1 MTFVLRERT
10 LGVLTRAMAAAF
22 THGELGTLF
31 MEAEARRWIT
41 GPADAS
47 REKRARWLLQALHDD
62 GSPEAEKVA
71 LDLLQ
76 RVLAKGGSAWRAPEW
91 MAELEN
97 AIEADGL
104 EWDPEEGHLVP
115 TVPGLALSAEV
126 SALERL
132 LIDKGLATAAG
143 HYRQAV
149 ESFSDGNWAAAN
161 GQLRSSI
168 EATLPDIAHQL
179 TGKKINSVP
188 SAVDA
193 LRAAGHLL
201 KGEEEFAKGLWAL
214 SHSSG
219 SHPGLSDED
228 ESRFRLLAVTGYLR
242 YAVERLL

>member
-1 MTFVLRERT
+1 VTFILRERT
-10 LGVLTRAMAAAF
+10 LGILTRAMATAF
-22 THGELGTLF
+22 SQGELGTLF
-31 MEAEARRWIT
+31 MEVEARPWI
-41 GPADAS
+41 GRADVS

-62 GSPEAEKVA
+62 GRPEAEKVA

-76 RVLAKGGSAWRAPEW
+76 RVLAKGGSGWGTPEW
-91 MAELEN
+91 MSELEN

-104 EWDPEEGHLVP
+104 EWDSEEGRLVP
-115 TVPGLALSAEV
+115 TVPGLALPAEA

-132 LIDKGLATAAG
+132 LVDKGLPIAAG

-168 EATLPDIAHQL
+168 EATLPEIAQQL
-179 TGKKINSVP
+179 TGKQIGNVP

-193 LRAAGHLL
+193 LRAAGHLV

-214 SHSSG
+214 SHASG
-219 SHPGLSDED
+219 SHPGLSDQED
-228 ESRFRLLAVTGYLR
+228 SRFRLLAVTGYLR